1 MQDLDQMGK
10 GRGQASHGVKKKK
23 KHGGA
28 TQIMTSGAWHCEA
41 GGSRAERQTREEKGF
56 SGTSEEVDVE
66 SQGTAKS
73 GGPQRMVSEEL

>member
-1 MQDLDQMGK
+1 MTC
-10 GRGQASHGVKKKK
+10 
-23 KHGGA
+23 GA
-28 TQIMTSGAWHCEA
+28 RHCEA
-41 GGSRAERQTREEKGF
+41 GGSQAERQTREEKGF